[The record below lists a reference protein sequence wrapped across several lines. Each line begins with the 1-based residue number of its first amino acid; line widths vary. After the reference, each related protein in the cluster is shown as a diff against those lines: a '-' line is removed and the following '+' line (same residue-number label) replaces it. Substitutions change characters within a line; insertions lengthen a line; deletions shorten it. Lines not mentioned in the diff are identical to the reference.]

1 MSSEKGCSE
10 GWKYERQEELRSS
23 LETTKR
29 ISIEDLASQ
38 IHSIGFECLR
48 CGDCCV
54 GDDNSV
60 VAFPF
65 EIRKILAATGIGW
78 LDAVEPPIMG
88 EWDCHGNFHTLEW
101 RIKKSK
107 DSCKFHSEKGCEIY
121 QTRPVICKTYPFY
134 LDEGELRCSECRG
147 LGRKIEC
154 REAEKI
160 AAGIIERRIIELE
173 EAIAL
178 LEKYEDFERGR
189 RSEKGACIVHDS
201 EGEHPIVW
209 DELKNHGSIISNCL

>member
-1 MSSEKGCSE
+1 MSGEKLNSERMM
-10 GWKYERQEELRSS
+10 YERQKELRKS

-38 IHSIGFECLR
+38 ITAIGFECLR

-60 VAFPF
+60 VVFPF
-65 EIRKILAATGIGW
+65 EIRKILAATGVGW
-78 LDAVEPPIMG
+78 LDAVEPPTIG

-101 RIKKSK
+101 RIKKEEG
-107 DSCKFHSEKGCEIY
+107 SCKFHSEKGCEIY
-121 QTRPVICKTYPFY
+121 QTRPMMCKTYPFY
-134 LDEGELRCSECRG
+134 LDEEELLCSECRG
-147 LGRKIEC
+147 LGREIGSG
-154 REAEKI
+154 EAEKI
-160 AAGIIERRIIELE
+160 AARIIERRITELE

-178 LEKYEDFERGR
+178 LEKYQDFERGQ

-201 EGEHPIVW
+201 EGSHAVEW
-209 DELKNHGSIISNCL
+209 RELPPDFGRL

>member
-1 MSSEKGCSE
+1 MSCEKRCSE
-10 GWKYERQEELRSS
+10 GRTDERQKELQKS

-38 IHSIGFECLR
+38 ITAIGFECLR

-54 GDDNSV
+54 GDENSV

-101 RIKKSK
+101 RIKKDK
-107 DSCKFHSEKGCEIY
+107 GSCKFHSEKGCEIY
-121 QTRPVICKTYPFY
+121 QARPVICETYPFY
-134 LDEGELRCSECRG
+134 LDERELHYSECRG
-147 LGRKIEC
+147 LGRKIESG
-154 REAEKI
+154 EAERI
-160 AAGIIERRIIELE
+160 AAGIIERRITEIE

-178 LEKYEDFERGR
+178 LEKYEDFARGK

-209 DELKNHGSIISNCL
+209 DELKDHRQYSI